1 VVVYFREPKG
11 HPEKWRAYLNFR
23 TVADTNVAKA
33 AANPIMLDGQDYEW
47 TEYWRREDDVRTGAH
62 AFRVRDAREQHRSRH
77 TREITPATNAA
88 RRSPENDRA
97 GLATATMT
105 SPRMR
110 PSERRRTDR
119 TNSGVLTTAA
129 ASSVLSSA
137 VAWTPASTCT
147 SLDAAPTMTYASSTM
162 STNVS
167 TPVSGHTSLDVIYS
181 SSSPGSEAAPLT
193 SELVQ
198 EPLVCPS
205 LASSCTLNH
214 PPEGPPSSISMVA
227 STKRESGELGYIAA
241 LNANFPDRMSE
252 EELDIRLYQPPV
264 QWVRGNK
271 ILEMMVRCR
280 AHGTLHQFCP
290 VVVRRTSTSVVV
302 C

>member
-11 HPEKWRAYLNFR
+11 HPEKWRGYLNFR
-23 TVADTNVAKA
+23 TVADANVAKA
-33 AANPIMLDGQDYEW
+33 AANPIILDGQDYRW

-77 TREITPATNAA
+77 ARDITPATNAV
-88 RRSPENDRA
+88 RRSPENDTA
-97 GLATATMT
+97 GLMTATIT

-110 PSERRRTDR
+110 PSGEQRTEPA
-119 TNSGVLTTAA
+119 V
-129 ASSVLSSA
+129 ASSVLSLA

-147 SLDAAPTMTYASSTM
+147 SLDAAPTMTYASSTI

-193 SELVQ
+193 SELVH
-198 EPLVCPS
+198 EPLVCP
-205 LASSCTLNH
+205 LIASSTWSH
-214 PPEGPPSSISMVA
+214 PPEEPPSSISIEA
-227 STKRESGELGYIAA
+227 LTKQESDELGYIAT
-241 LNANFPDRMSE
+241 LNADFPDSMSE
-252 EELDIRLYQPPV
+252 EELDIRLCQPPV
-264 QWVRGNK
+264 RWVQGNK

-280 AHGTLHQFCP
+280 THRTLHQFCP
-290 VVVRRTSTSVVV
+290 VVVRRISTSVVV